1 MEPNNLDNPD
11 TPDTAPAPD
20 AAPSPG
26 RATGQIMTMLF
37 VVVAGVALAGVVP
50 LGFKTGI
57 IAAAVAAAVKALWP
71 LQADVDALLSY
82 NPDE

>member
-1 MEPNNLDNPD
+1 MEPNNPNNPD
-11 TPDTAPAPD
+11 TPDTPD

-26 RATGQIMTMLF
+26 RATAQIMVMLV
-37 VVVAGVALAGVVP
+37 VVVAGLALAGLVP

-57 IAAAVAAAVKALWP
+57 IAACVIAAVKALWP

-82 NPDE
+82 KPDD